1 MIENVLVGLVV
12 TLLGTLLIYAFR
24 ARQLYLVVPRLFSN
38 YLLSTNGKLVELRV
52 FNKGRT
58 AETDVRITLDP
69 ELKYEIVASTD
80 STSKIEDSAIGVPRV
95 PPGDD
100 YSVLLLVEGGT
111 FTNSRISGVSS
122 ATTKGRVLEKLD
134 EVPPNAGNAL
144 LAVIFGL
151 ALLATPIAGIEGF
164 QTWKESKEKKELA
177 ELYSALNN
185 SWSDLERYSSS
196 AFAKLYSVGEFPFHQ
211 TSITRSGS
219 RVKVTFTIIN
229 RAAAELK
236 VSVRPNWPFKDDDP
250 KPWKSSNYETVKV
263 GAASQSTI
271 ELELY
276 WPNEKK
282 GIAEFE
288 FSYSVGADQYL
299 GARMKV
305 DIDI

>member
-12 TLLGTLLIYAFR
+12 TLLGTLLIYAFK

-58 AETDVRITLDP
+58 AETDLRITLDP

-80 STSKIEDSAIGVPRV
+80 STSKIENSAISVPRV

-111 FTNSRISGVSS
+111 FTNSRISGISS
-122 ATTKGRVLEKLD
+122 ATTKGRVLEQLD

-164 QTWKESKEKKELA
+164 QAWKKNEEKKESA

-185 SWSDLERYSSS
+185 SWSDLESYSSS
-196 AFAKLYSVGEFPFHQ
+196 GFAKLYGVGEFPLHQ
-211 TSITRSGS
+211 TSISRNGS
-219 RVKVTFTIIN
+219 RVKVTFTVIN
-229 RAAAELK
+229 RAAAELNVR
-236 VSVRPNWPFKDDDP
+236 VSPNWPFKDDDP
-250 KPWKSSNYETVKV
+250 EPWKSSIYETDKV

-276 WPNEKK
+276 WPKEKK
-282 GIAEFE
+282 GAAEFK
-288 FSYSVGADQYL
+288 FSFSVGEDQYL
-299 GARMKV
+299 GAHKKV